1 MISHKMERGIAHA
14 FGRWMPER
22 RDELTGRKTMA
33 QLEDG
38 SFLYSLEDKPWH
50 RFLQNP
56 EDAMKILHVDE
67 AAQQVVFVQRFSAD
81 TRHHKHTHH
90 CTAIAYTLSGTWVY
104 DETEIPV
111 GTLAYEPLSSTH
123 TPMTTNGNVADVL
136 VILTAINKDGRF
148 LELHGEDGHNFELT
162 RDVFKLMNSMS
173 PDEFLEF
180 QRQQV
185 AADGDAG

>member
-1 MISHKMERGIAHA
+1 
-14 FGRWMPER
+14 
-22 RDELTGRKTMA
+22 MA

-38 SFLYSLEDKPWH
+38 SFLYSLQDKQWH
-50 RFLQNP
+50 RFLDNP
-56 EDAMKILHVDE
+56 EDAMKLLHIDE
-67 AAQQVVFVQRFSAD
+67 VAQQVVFVQRFSPN

-111 GTLAYEPLSSTH
+111 GTLAYEPFGSTH

-148 LELHGEDGHNFELT
+148 LELHGEDGHTFELNL
-162 RDVFKLMNSMS
+162 DVFKLMNSMS
-173 PDEFLEF
+173 PEEFLDF
-180 QRQQV
+180 QREQM
-185 AADGDAG
+185 AAGENAN

>member
-1 MISHKMERGIAHA
+1 
-14 FGRWMPER
+14 
-22 RDELTGRKTMA
+22 MA

-38 SFLYSLEDKPWH
+38 SFLYALEDKPWH

-56 EDAMKILHVDE
+56 DDAIKLLHVDDV
-67 AAQQVVFVQRFSAD
+67 AQQVVFVQRFSAN

-111 GTLAYEPLSSTH
+111 GTLAYEPFGSTH
-123 TPMTTNGNVADVL
+123 TPMTTDGHVADVL

-148 LELHGEDGHNFELT
+148 LELHGKDGDSFELNLE
-162 RDVFKLMNSMS
+162 VFKLMNSMS

-180 QRQQV
+180 QRSQM
-185 AADGDAG
+185 ADGNNTG